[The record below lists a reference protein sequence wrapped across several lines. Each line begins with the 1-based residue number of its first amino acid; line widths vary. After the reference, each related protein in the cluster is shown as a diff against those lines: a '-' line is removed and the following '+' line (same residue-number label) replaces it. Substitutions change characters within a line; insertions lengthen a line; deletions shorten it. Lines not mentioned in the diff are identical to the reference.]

1 MGRSLIDSH
10 THIYDEAFDED
21 REAMLQRALEAG
33 VRQMVLPNVDQ
44 VSWVRMLCL
53 VESHPDYL
61 YPTIGLHPTSVGA
74 DYEALLAYLEEQL
87 THHSVYAIGEIG
99 LDFYWD
105 RTYEAEQVEVFRR
118 QLGWAD
124 RYSLP
129 VILHVRDAFARA
141 FETLRTVALPELR
154 GVFHSF
160 TGTEEEL
167 EEALSFE
174 HFYIG
179 INGVVTFK
187 NSSLKDYITRIP
199 LERLLLETD
208 APYLSPV
215 PKRGKRNEPSHL
227 VYTAQFV
234 ADCYGIDLDT
244 LTEVTS
250 QNARRLFALPTL

>member
-21 REAMLQRALEAG
+21 QEAMLQRALEAG

-44 VSWVRMLCL
+44 VSWERMLRL

-74 DYEALLAYLEEQL
+74 DYEALLTYLEEQL
-87 THHSVYAIGEIG
+87 AHHSVYAIGEIG

-105 RTYEAEQVEVFRR
+105 RTYEAEQVEAFRR

-141 FETLRTVALPELR
+141 FETLRAVALPELR

-187 NSSLKDYITRIP
+187 NSSLKEYVADIP
-199 LERLLLETD
+199 LNRLVVETD
-208 APYLSPV
+208 APYLAPV
-215 PKRGKRNEPSHL
+215 PKRGRRNEPAFL
-227 VYTAQFV
+227 PYTASFV
-234 ADCYGIDLDT
+234 ASCYQISDEELSAR
-244 LTEVTS
+244 TS
-250 QNARRLFALPTL
+250 ENARRLFALPPR

>member
-21 REAMLQRALEAG
+21 QEAMLQRALEAG

-44 VSWVRMLCL
+44 VSWERMLRL
-53 VESHPDYL
+53 VESHP
-61 YPTIGLHPTSVGA
+61 VGA
-74 DYEALLAYLEEQL
+74 DYEPLLTYLEEQL
-87 THHSVYAIGEIG
+87 AHHSVYAIGEIG

-118 QLGWAD
+118 QLGWTD

-141 FETLRTVALPELR
+141 FETLRAVALPELR

-199 LERLLLETD
+199 LDRLLLETD

-227 VYTAQFV
+227 IHTAQFV